1 MNILFVEGSL
11 PAHLGGVERVTR
23 LLANGFETLGHKC
36 FFAYYLNDDPAISH
50 DIKLK
55 YDPSWTKEEFC
66 YFFIS
71 FTKTHHIELIINQ
84 DLYFN
89 GLLYYYKIYKNC
101 GGRIINCYHMSPN
114 WKNYVK
120 QRFGIRDRIKNFL
133 FKACYGCGIAEIK
146 CREMYEIVSR
156 FVLLSD
162 SFIDDFSKV
171 HSIKDKSKFCGI
183 PNPLTFPDVSS
194 PDVIN
199 HKEKEVL
206 IVSRLVD
213 VHKNITGALRI
224 WKMVEDIGT
233 DWTLRIIGYGEDEM
247 MLKEYSSNLGLKRVS
262 FEGKSSN
269 PLDFYKRAQI
279 FMMTSNFE
287 GFGMTL
293 TESLQNACV
302 PIAFDTYSSLHD
314 IIINGYNG
322 YIINRGDEKCFAN
335 VMIKLQNDNALRYK
349 FQLNALD
356 SSRKF
361 TIDSIMQQWSKI
373 LYS

>member
-11 PAHLGGVERVTR
+11 PAHLGGVERVTS
-23 LLANGFETLGHKC
+23 LLAKGFEALGHKC

-55 YDPSWTKEEFC
+55 YDLSWTKEEFC
-66 YFFIS
+66 NHFES

-84 DLYFN
+84 DLYFDS
-89 GLLYYYKIYKNC
+89 LLYFYKVYKNN
-101 GGRIINCYHMSPN
+101 GGRIINCYHMSPD
-114 WKNYVK
+114 WKSFVK
-120 QRFGIRDRIKNFL
+120 HRYGLRTRLKNHL
-133 FKACYGCGIAEIK
+133 YKAYYGCGIAEMK
-146 CREMYEIVSR
+146 CRRMYDIVDK

-162 SFIDDFSKV
+162 SFIDDFAKV
-171 HSIKDKSKFCGI
+171 HSIKDKSKFCSI
-183 PNPLTFPDVSS
+183 PNPLSFPEVES
-194 PDVIN
+194 PDILN
-199 HKEKEVL
+199 QKEKEVL

-213 VHKNITGALRI
+213 VHKNISGALRI
-224 WKMVEDIGT
+224 WNIVEQNGT
-233 DWTLRIIGYGEDEM
+233 DWTLRIIGDGEDEM
-247 MLKEYSSNLGLKRVS
+247 MLKEYSNLLGLKKVS

-269 PLDFYKRAQI
+269 PIGCYKRAQL

-314 IIINGYNG
+314 IIKDGYNG
-322 YIINRGDEKCFAN
+322 YIINRDNEECFAN
-335 VMIKLQNDNALRYK
+335 KIMKLQNDNALRYNL
-349 FQLNALD
+349 QLNALD

-361 TIDSIMQQWSKI
+361 SIDSIMQQWSKI
-373 LYS
+373 IIS

>member
-36 FFAYYLNDDPAISH
+36 FFAYYLNDDSTIYN
-50 DIKLK
+50 DYKLK
-55 YDPSWTKEEFC
+55 YDLTWTKEEFC
-66 YFFIS
+66 NYFNA
-71 FTKTHHIELIINQ
+71 FTKNHHIELIINQ
-84 DLYFN
+84 DLYFDS
-89 GLLYYYKIYKNC
+89 LLYFYKVYKNN

-114 WKNYVK
+114 WKSYIK
-120 QRFGIRDRIKNFL
+120 HTYGLRTQIKNLL
-133 FKACYGCGIAEIK
+133 FKAYFGCGIAEMK
-146 CREMYEIVSR
+146 CRKMYDIVDR

-162 SFIDDFSKV
+162 SFIDDFAKV

-183 PNPLTFPDVSS
+183 PNPLSFPEVES
-194 PDVIN
+194 PDIIN
-199 HKEKEVL
+199 EKEKMVL

-213 VHKNITGALRI
+213 IHKNITGALRI
-224 WKMVEDIGT
+224 WKIVEDIGT
-233 DWTLRIIGYGEDEM
+233 EWTLRIIGYGEDEM
-247 MLKEYSSNLGLKRVS
+247 MLKEYSNKLGLKRVS

-314 IIINGYNG
+314 IIKDGNNG
-322 YIINRGDEKCFAN
+322 YIINRGDEEGFAN
-335 VMIKLQNDNALRYK
+335 KIMKLQNDNVLRYNL
-349 FQLNALD
+349 QLNALD
-356 SSRKF
+356 SSRYF
-361 TIDSIMQQWSKI
+361 SIDSIMQKWSKI
-373 LYS
+373 FL